1 MDHTPGT
8 SERKNTFWWK
18 PVYHD
23 LTYCSKSES
32 VRDCQLGPTLWPF
45 GPEPTGLPSPW
56 ISMQENGRG
65 LSRFRNQTSISHIA
79 DIYIYTYIYIYIF
92 TVWAIRETLDVSLVN
107 VYLYL
112 NYKYKYNIGLISLY
126 FKQKT
131 SSMKFPVMFL
141 MPCQR
146 LDIYLT
152 LNSYFQNEWIQS
164 TYTYLA

>member
-1 MDHTPGT
+1 MTSPIVAKVKVSGTVSWVRLCDSLDRSPPGSPVHESPCKKMEGDCPNSGT
-8 SERKNTFWWK
+8 K
-18 PVYHD
+18 P
-23 LTYCSKSES
+23 LS
-32 VRDCQLGPTLWPF
+32 PTL
-45 GPEPTGLPSPW
+45 
-56 ISMQENGRG
+56 Q
-65 LSRFRNQTSISHIA
+65 
-79 DIYIYTYIYIYIF
+79 IYIYIHIYIYIYIF